1 MMVSYWIAVCRGFLT
16 MPLGIIALVVF
27 ILAAVAVV
35 AYRVTSGIEGSL
47 ALSGVFTLSFLL
59 ASLTL
64 EHRGEPQANG
74 LLVAVFVGTSKTCF
88 QRPES
93 VKPTP
98 L

>member
-1 MMVSYWIAVCRGFLT
+1 MMVSNWITVCRGFLS

-59 ASLTL
+59 ASLPRTRPAGAQL
-64 EHRGEPQANG
+64 P
-74 LLVAVFVGTSKTCF
+74 AV
-88 QRPES
+88 R
-93 VKPTP
+93 
-98 L
+98 LDARW

>member
-1 MMVSYWIAVCRGFLT
+1 MMVSNWITVCRGFLS

-27 ILAAVAVV
+27 ILAAVAVI

-64 EHRGEPQANG
+64 EHRGEPQAIG
-74 LLVAVFVGTSKTCF
+74 LLVAVFVGVG
-88 QRPES
+88 RAGYER
-93 VKPTP
+93 
-98 L
+98 LILR